1 MGWVALVILAL
12 FFIWLFYKGYKAYQ
26 KNGWDDDFFKNDG
39 AGLGG
44 IGQLVKYLFTLN
56 PLFKL
61 EKLKYIP
68 IKKTY

>member
-39 AGLGG
+39 AGFGG
-44 IGQLVKYLFTLN
+44 LGQLVKYLFTLN
-56 PLFKL
+56 PLFEL
-61 EKLKYIP
+61 ENLKDSP
-68 IKKTY
+68 IV